1 MTVKSKRDFY
11 TGLLFTA
18 VGLFFVIFG
27 QELEMG
33 TVDNMGPGYLPIV
46 VSAMLIAIGAV
57 QLFRSFVTAGE
68 PVSFK
73 SKEPTVMVVA
83 LVAFGYFLPKVGTL
97 LSVLG
102 LMLASAILHK
112 KFTWKMFAVSYAVIV
127 ALVLIFKYGL
137 GSSIPL

>member
-1 MTVKSKRDFY
+1 MIVKAQRDFY

-27 QELEMG
+27 QGLERG
-33 TVDNMGPGYLPIV
+33 TVDSMGPGYLPLA
-46 VSAMLIAIGAV
+46 VSFMLIAIGLV
-57 QLFRSFVTAGE
+57 QLVRGFVSVGE
-68 PVSFK
+68 SVSFK
-73 SKEPTVMVVA
+73 FKEPAVMVVA

-97 LSVLG
+97 VSVLG
-102 LMLASAILHK
+102 LMLASAALHK
-112 KFTWKMFAVSYAVIV
+112 KFTWKMFAVSYTVIV